1 MIRNPNKKA
10 TARMSRKE
18 FLIGKTMRMKMKRM
32 VKVVITN
39 KAKMLKVNN
48 KLSNKVMLPDF
59 MRVTFF

>member
-1 MIRNPNKKA
+1 
-10 TARMSRKE
+10 
-18 FLIGKTMRMKMKRM
+18 MKMKRM

-59 MRVTFF
+59 MRVAFF